1 MSRTLSVCLVAG
13 ALLGAGLLIA
23 GASTLKGDQAAQPPA
38 GTPVEAA
45 GFIGSIQFVDTNVD
59 GGPCGPA
66 RCAAPVRVFTGNVS
80 NQVSGQPLHM
90 DGDPSP
96 LISRL
101 DRRGLQRLAAA
112 IVPRPRSKHHLP

>member
-1 MSRTLSVCLVAG
+1 VVGNTTPVIQTCV
-13 ALLGAGLLIA
+13 
-23 GASTLKGDQAAQPPA
+23 PA

-59 GGPCGPA
+59 GGT
-66 RCAAPVRVFTGNVS
+66 PVRVFTGNVS

-96 LISRL
+96 LNSRL

>member
-1 MSRTLSVCLVAG
+1 
-13 ALLGAGLLIA
+13 
-23 GASTLKGDQAAQPPA
+23 
-38 GTPVEAA
+38 
-45 GFIGSIQFVDTNVD
+45 
-59 GGPCGPA
+59 
-66 RCAAPVRVFTGNVS
+66 VRVFTGNVS